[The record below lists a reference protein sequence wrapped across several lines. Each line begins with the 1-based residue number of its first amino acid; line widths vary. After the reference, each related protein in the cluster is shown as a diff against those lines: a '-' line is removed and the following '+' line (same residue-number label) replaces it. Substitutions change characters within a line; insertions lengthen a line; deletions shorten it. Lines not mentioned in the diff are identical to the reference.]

1 MAIAEDTLGATYA
14 QALAAKD
21 FERVAELLA
30 PQLDFRGL
38 TPRRQWEATTREQVV
53 GEILTTWF
61 DDDDH
66 IQQVLSIETSMI
78 GQDCE
83 RVTYR
88 FSGENG
94 DGPFVVEQH
103 AVYMAEDGRITWM
116 RVLCSGFHTP

>member
-103 AVYMAEDGRITWM
+103 AVYTAEDGRITWM